1 MSVTSALN
9 RALFAPRLLARH
21 LKQKAGLR
29 SGQPKLFFIGFN
41 KTGTKTL
48 HNFFRD
54 NGYLSVH
61 SSSYMAQRLGL
72 PPIAKLMQQ
81 NRDKGLPLLTGLDQY
96 DVHSDMIHLTESEL
110 IEANGLFRELDA
122 ENPGAFFVFND
133 RPVEKWI
140 RSRLSHEGGPR
151 GSFVGRYASAMGI
164 AVEDAPE
171 RWRAHYARHK
181 AEVMDYFAGNKRF
194 MVFDIESGDPAQ
206 LVHFL
211 AGAFQLDPG
220 KWSHHGSAAT
230 RLRNGAPS

>member
-1 MSVTSALN
+1 MTMPATLN
-9 RALFAPRLLARH
+9 RALFPPRLLARH

-29 SGQPKLFFIGFN
+29 SSHPKLFFIGFN

-48 HNFFRD
+48 HSFFRD

-81 NRDKGLPLLTGLDQY
+81 NQASGLPLLTGLDHY
-96 DVHSDMIHLTESEL
+96 DVYSDMISLTESEL

-122 ENPGAFFVFND
+122 ENPGAYFVFND

-151 GSFVGRYASAMGI
+151 GSFVGRYAKAFGI
-164 AVEDAPE
+164 SEAEAPE
-171 RWRAHYARHK
+171 RWRAHYDRHK
-181 AEVMDYFAGNKRF
+181 ADVLAYFAGKPRF

-206 LVHFL
+206 LVRFL
-211 AGAFQLDPG
+211 AADFTLDEGA
-220 KWSHHGSAAT
+220 WAHHGSAAM
-230 RLRNGAPS
+230 RHRDGALS

>member
-1 MSVTSALN
+1 MSVPASLN

-21 LKQKAGLR
+21 LRQKAGLR

-48 HNFFRD
+48 HSFFRD
-54 NGYLSVH
+54 NGYPSVH

-81 NRDKGLPLLTGLDQY
+81 NREKGLPLLAGLDHY
-96 DVHSDMIHLTESEL
+96 DVYSDMIFLTESEL

-122 ENPGAFFVFND
+122 QNPGAYFVFND
-133 RPVEKWI
+133 RPVEKWV

-151 GSFVGRYASAMGI
+151 GSFVGRYARALGI
-164 AVEDAPE
+164 PDDEAPE

-181 AEVMDYFAGNKRF
+181 ADVLAYFAGHPRF
-194 MVFDIESGDPAQ
+194 MVFNIESDDPAQ
-206 LVHFL
+206 LARFL
-211 AGAFQLDPG
+211 AKGFKLDPR

-230 RLRNGAPS
+230 RFRTGARP

>member
-1 MSVTSALN
+1 MSVPSALYQ
-9 RALFAPRLLARH
+9 ALFAPRLLARH

-72 PPIAKLMQQ
+72 PPIAKLIQQ
-81 NRDKGLPLLTGLDQY
+81 NHDRGLPLLTGLDHY
-96 DVHSDMIHLTESEL
+96 DVYSDMIHLTESEL
-110 IEANGLFRELDA
+110 IEANGMFREFDA
-122 ENPGAFFVFND
+122 QNPGAYFVFND

-151 GSFVGRYASAMGI
+151 GSFVGRYAKAEGLS
-164 AVEDAPE
+164 VDETPE
-171 RWRAHYARHK
+171 RWRDHYARHK
-181 AEVMDYFAGNKRF
+181 AEVLEYFAGNPRF
-194 MVFDIESGDPAQ
+194 MVFNIETDDPA
-206 LVHFL
+206 LL
-211 AGAFQLDPG
+211 ARLLAKDFALDPW
-220 KWSHHGSAAT
+220 KWSHHGSAAMRFRDGSLT
-230 RLRNGAPS
+230 